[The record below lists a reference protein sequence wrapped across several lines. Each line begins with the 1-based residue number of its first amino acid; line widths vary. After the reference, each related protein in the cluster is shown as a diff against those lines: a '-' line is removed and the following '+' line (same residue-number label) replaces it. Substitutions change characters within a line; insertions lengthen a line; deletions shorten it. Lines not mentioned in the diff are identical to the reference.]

1 MSLAK
6 GNGAMKR
13 KDAGFTLI
21 ELLVVVGLIV
31 ILSAISL
38 PAISQYIRNY
48 QIRGALQQVA
58 SEIQTAR
65 TKAIMR
71 NVNRGALFLVLPDPI
86 DPAMFNRFQWVLPD
100 QTMPAGGWRA
110 LDLLQADPA
119 QVGPVKTLP
128 TGVRFVVTAGAA
140 PSIGFTRL
148 GATCDPVAGCGT
160 PPVDPGAAVV
170 CPNCIVFDAATGVST
185 MTLQQDLTGLIR
197 TVTVMTGG
205 RVMVQQ

>member
-6 GNGAMKR
+6 ETGAMKR

-38 PAISQYIRNY
+38 PAISQYLRNY

-71 NVNRGALFLVLPDPI
+71 NVNRGALFFIFADPI
-86 DPAMFNRFQWVLPD
+86 DPALFNRFRWVLPD
-100 QTMPAGGWRA
+100 QTMPAGGWRD
-110 LDLLQADPA
+110 LDVLLADPA

-128 TGVRFVVTAGAA
+128 QGVRFVVTAGASPA
-140 PSIGFTRL
+140 IGFTRL
-148 GATCDPVAGCGT
+148 GATCDPAAGCGT
-160 PPVDPGAAVV
+160 PPVDPGAAIF
-170 CPNCIVFDAATGVST
+170 CPDCIVFDPATGVST
-185 MTLQQDLTGLIR
+185 MTLRQDLTGLIR

-205 RVMVQQ
+205 RVTVQQ

>member
-6 GNGAMKR
+6 GIAAMKR

-86 DPAMFNRFQWVLPD
+86 DPATFNRFQWVLPD
-100 QTMPAGGWRA
+100 QTIPAGGWRT

-128 TGVRFVVTAGAA
+128 MGVRFVVTAGAA

-148 GATCDPVAGCGT
+148 GASCDPAAGCGT

-185 MTLQQDLTGLIR
+185 MTLRQDLTGLIR

>member
-1 MSLAK
+1 
-6 GNGAMKR
+6 MKR
-13 KDAGFTLI
+13 QEAGFSLI
-21 ELLVVVGLIV
+21 ELLVVVGLIA
-31 ILSAISL
+31 ILAAISL

-86 DPAMFNRFQWVLPD
+86 DPATFNRFQWVLPD
-100 QTMPAGGWRA
+100 QTIIPVLDPRLPAGGWRT

-119 QVGPVKTLP
+119 QIGPIKNLP

-148 GATCDPVAGCGT
+148 GATCDPAAGCGT
-160 PPVDPGAAVV
+160 PPVDPGVAVV
-170 CPNCIVFDAATGVST
+170 CPNCIDFDPATGVST
-185 MTLQQDLTGLIR
+185 MTLRQDLTGLVK

-205 RVMVQQ
+205 RVLVQQ